1 MQPSVQVQD
10 HRLAELWNLL
20 YQNINQAVDEFFE
33 VDRGEL
39 HPDYQDSQWYQKL
52 SQRLVLRARDQARDQ
67 YQQITGGQ
75 PSPDFTAGDLMS
87 ARKMFDGL
95 CHQRQEAQRRA
106 RQRRQHVESHRRF
119 KSWQWRRAII
129 NQVILGAVAVMWLA
143 ALAII
148 LNNIWPASQ

>member
-20 YQNINQAVDEFFE
+20 YQNIQKSVDEFFE

-67 YQQITGGQ
+67 YQQITGCQ
-75 PSPDFTAGDLMS
+75 QTPDSTAGDLMS
-87 ARKMFDGL
+87 ARKMFDGR
-95 CHQRQEAQRRA
+95 CHQRQEA
-106 RQRRQHVESHRRF
+106 QRRQHVESHRRF

-129 NQVILGAVAVMWLA
+129 NQVILCAVAVMWLA